1 MTVFYWASGWY
12 YTWILGCLGWGSNRR
27 HPAIYHLKS
36 SVANGNY
43 FLWIQFCAA
52 HHPTLP
58 GHHPPPSLSPG
69 FIFPR
74 LELDVGGNLHVS
86 CFFSDC
92 THAAVSPHKLGIRT
106 RQVSAQIWAKV
117 SKTFF
122 LFLSHILLLTHR
134 MECNRGLCR
143 WSGCWF
149 SAAEARMWCWVGCG
163 SRKPGWEDMAYE
175 YIW

>member
-43 FLWIQFCAA
+43 FLFSLNIILRRSPSHSSRPSPSSFSLTWVYLSSTGTWCWWKTYMFPVSSRTV
-52 HHPTLP
+52 HTLQSRHISWEFAP
-58 GHHPPPSLSPG
+58 G
-69 FIFPR
+69 R
-74 LELDVGGNLHVS
+74 
-86 CFFSDC
+86 CR
-92 THAAVSPHKLGIRT
+92 HKSEQR
-106 RQVSAQIWAKV
+106 
-117 SKTFF
+117 F
-122 LFLSHILLLTHR
+122 LFPSHILLLTHR

-175 YIW
+175 YIL